1 MGDKPS
7 VEAKSFPSDIGDHN
21 LYQFAPV
28 NTRDEQASADV
39 ADTSLTD
46 CALNSFNDSS
56 GLVATTP
63 PDVLVN
69 GLVHSCYASPSLSS
83 RLACSPKRKMKQSKS
98 ANHNVNGDTTAS
110 WCRDGKHSMSMEA
123 KLTSADAQLSVSS
136 AADNSSVASDHN
148 EAAAAANNSAL
159 VESPSPSSSS
169 TVTVV
174 SLVHADNDGRCQK
187 SGVESVYCSII
198 TVTTYN
204 HNKTDFSPG
213 LGQLMVICHEI
224 NKKFPVLED

>member
-7 VEAKSFPSDIGDHN
+7 VEAKSFSSDTGDHN
-21 LYQFAPV
+21 LYQFVPV
-28 NTRDEQASADV
+28 NTQDERASADI

-46 CALNSFNDSS
+46 CALSSFNDSS
-56 GLVATTP
+56 GLVTTSP
-63 PDVLVN
+63 PGVLVN

-83 RLACSPKRKMKQSKS
+83 RLAGSPKRKMKQSKS
-98 ANHNVNGDTTAS
+98 ASHNVNGDTTTS

-136 AADNSSVASDHN
+136 AADNGSVASGHN

-174 SLVHADNDGRCQK
+174 SLVHADDGGRCQK

-198 TVTTYN
+198 TVITQN
-204 HNKTDFSPG
+204 LNKTDFSPG
-213 LGQLMVICHEI
+213 V
-224 NKKFPVLED
+224 D